1 MSGTG
6 GDLMG
11 GVMNVD
17 GSVALVTGAN
27 RGLGKSFCAALL
39 ARGAAKVYAG
49 ARDPDAVTM
58 DGVEPIRLDI
68 TSPDDVA
75 AAAASCGDV
84 TLLINN
90 AGIGTGTSAL
100 SEKVPEMAR
109 LEFDTNVFGPLAM
122 SRAFAPILGANG
134 GGAMVNVLSV
144 LSWFSSP
151 STALYCAAKAAS
163 WSLTNSIRLE
173 LLGQGTQVVALHVG
187 YMDTDMTAGID
198 APKSSPDDVAAQVMD
213 ALAAGAH
220 EVLAD
225 DVSRRARAGLSGDL
239 TALYPML
246 GS

>member
-1 MSGTG
+1 MK
-6 GDLMG
+6 LE
-11 GVMNVD
+11 

-27 RGLGKSFCAALL
+27 RGLGASLCAALL
-39 ARGAAKVYAG
+39 ERGASKVYAG
-49 ARDPDAVTM
+49 ARNVDSVTM
-58 DGVEPIRLDI
+58 EGVEPIQLDI

-75 AAAASCGDV
+75 AAAAKCGDV

-100 SEKVPEMAR
+100 AENAAEMAR
-109 LEFDTNVFGPLAM
+109 REFDTNVLGPLAM

-144 LSWFSSP
+144 LAWYSAPP
-151 STALYCAAKAAS
+151 SALYCAAKAAS
-163 WSLTNSIRLE
+163 WSLTNSIRQE
-173 LLGQGTQVVALHVG
+173 LHAQGTQVVALHVG

-213 ALAAGAH
+213 GLAAGDL

-225 DVSRRARAGLSGDL
+225 DISRNVRAALSGDL
-239 TALYPML
+239 TALYPIL

>member
-1 MSGTG
+1 
-6 GDLMG
+6 
-11 GVMNVD
+11 MNVE

-39 ARGAAKVYAG
+39 ERGAAKVYAG
-49 ARDPDAVTM
+49 ARSPDSVTL
-58 DGVEPIRLDI
+58 DGVEPIQLDI
-68 TSPDDVA
+68 TSTDAVA
-75 AAAASCGDV
+75 AAAARCGDV
-84 TLLINN
+84 TILINN

-100 SEKVPEMAR
+100 SDQAPEMAK
-109 LEFDTNVFGPLAM
+109 LEFDTNVMGPLAM

-144 LSWFSSP
+144 LAWFSSP

-163 WSLTNSIRLE
+163 WSLTNAIRQE
-173 LLGQGTQVVALHVG
+173 LHAQGTQVIALHVG

-213 ALAAGAH
+213 ALDAGDH

-225 DVSRRARAGLSGDL
+225 DVSRNVRAALSGDL
-239 TALYPML
+239 TALYPIL